1 MIFNVVC
8 SHYLG
13 CTSRLGPVAEN
24 VLVIERS
31 ACCMAKGLLTQPG
44 RSAGHSLP
52 SDRAGSSVE
61 IGIRQP
67 KWIGQF
73 TFDLTQFRRCHLR
86 DPLTQRDGSPVSC
99 DVPSGSPVFYAE
111 TAGTELGKQ
120 MR

>member
-1 MIFNVVC
+1 MIFDVVC
-8 SHYLG
+8 SNHLG
-13 CTSRLGPVAEN
+13 CTFKLGPVVEN
-24 VLVIERS
+24 VLGMERS
-31 ACCMAKGLLTQPG
+31 ACCMAKGLPTQPG

-52 SDRAGSSVE
+52 SDRADSSVE

-67 KWIGQF
+67 KLIGQS

-86 DPLTQRDGSPVSC
+86 SPLAQRDGSPVSC